1 MSSSAVKCELKYE
14 VESTWDPCY
23 LRAKCKE
30 LGLESEFHAYQ
41 IRLFRSYI
49 GVFCILHTI
58 VTLIHCIL
66 ISTLSAH
73 KKYIYF
79 DVGIYTGSCLV
90 LILILSINFWKKPI
104 EKHTWI
110 MFVSSAL
117 ACLSFVCADLTQ
129 TLYHH
134 YFHDWQC
141 GSFYDTYIVY
151 MIYLFLPILCIK
163 GAILVGF
170 IVSVM
175 YIFIFVLILSP
186 KINGRESSI
195 GDTSHE
201 IIHYLCI
208 NLFGIYFRVVN
219 DMVVRSSFIDRHQ
232 FIKEELSLRNAKRQ
246 EKLLL
251 NSILPSQFSG
261 LLQKDIINRIILSQQ
276 YASTPIRNFNAFRR
290 SMAIQIHSD
299 VSILYADV
307 VNYTHL
313 TTTLTVEKLVT
324 TLHDL
329 YARFDI
335 AAQNYSVQR
344 IKFLGD
350 CYYCVAGLADPDPDH
365 ANKAVAL
372 GIAMI
377 AHIREVRESQELDIN
392 MRIGIHSGSL
402 YAGVIG
408 EAKLQFDVWGPDVT
422 IANVLEST
430 GVPGAVHISAAVL
443 RNLTNRA
450 YPIEMGP
457 EKAKNDPLLQKYGII
472 TYLIQYTSNDVAQV
486 DSLQDIND
494 LMFASPQ
501 ASKNLTQSLSTVF
514 RQELR
519 EEYRK
524 MPIIRFDLKTLYS
537 ASNKNISSNPLNKKI
552 NWCLTFY
559 DSALEKAY
567 LKQTD
572 YLFKYH
578 MLLAWFIG
586 SSLIYFQI
594 LNRSKICI
602 QCFVVDFLL
611 FLSLTALAFIAWYKQ
626 ICWLRYGKKNIPHS
640 YNRASCAIFRIHEK
654 IQGNLTVR
662 ICTYLFVITLNWVL
676 IATIMVSFS
685 IALIKIQIYQKFLLI
700 VKMTCSYAEFIL
712 IYIEERIFHYE
723 NRDIICFYPWVST
736 YMIAL
741 MIGMSFTFSHIPL
754 LLKTS
759 VALGHV
765 VIYFILIFL
774 QFDFVFHHST
784 TTDPYFPSEF
794 AHGFLI
800 ITTFFVL
807 YLKSRQTEFSK
818 KVNFDWRYEL
828 EKKQNDASITNSSI
842 IILLNNILPIHV
854 VDIYINSLSHNELYY
869 ESYEMVSVMFAML
882 TNFEL
887 DIKTLRIL
895 NEVITQ
901 FDVLLLYYKEYY
913 VVEKIKIVNCTYMAA
928 CGLDVNFAG
937 ATSKPVR
944 AESLDEGKLYGNCQY
959 KIYLVAI
966 LLAEKRLSVVSNQDR
981 DEVVFVMASF
991 ALDLMQTLASCNKAY
1006 NGIIKEHNIIDAMI
1020 TIGISSGEV
1029 MAGIVGASKPHYDIW
1044 GDPVNMAARMEMTG
1058 LSGHIQV
1065 TEESANILK
1074 DFGIQCN
1081 YRGQT
1086 FVKGR
1091 GFLPTYF
1098 LGIDEDYNFIRVQGS
1113 RRPSHSH
1120 RSVFISMGS
1129 TYT

>member
-1 MSSSAVKCELKYE
+1 MTSSAVKCELNYE
-14 VESTWDPCY
+14 VESTWDLCY
-23 LRAKCKE
+23 LKAKCKE
-30 LGLESEFHAYQ
+30 LGLESEFRAYQ
-41 IRLFRSYI
+41 IRLFRSYV
-49 GVFCILHTI
+49 GVFCGLHSI

-66 ISTLSAH
+66 ISTLSEH
-73 KKYIYF
+73 KKYILF
-79 DVGIYTGSCLV
+79 DVGIYSGSCLILV
-90 LILILSINFWKKPI
+90 LILSINFW
-104 EKHTWI
+104 EKLTERHTWI

-117 ACLSFVCADLTQ
+117 ASLTLVCADVTQ
-129 TLYHH
+129 SLYHH
-134 YFHDWQC
+134 YFHDWEC
-141 GSFYDTYIVY
+141 GSVYDVYIVY

-163 GAILVGF
+163 GAILVGSLVTV
-170 IVSVM
+170 I
-175 YIFIFVLILSP
+175 YTLLFVEILFP
-186 KINGRESSI
+186 KIIGNELSI
-195 GDTSHE
+195 ADITLA
-201 IIHYLCI
+201 IVHYLCVHF
-208 NLFGIYFRVVN
+208 LGIYFRVIN
-219 DMVVRSSFIDRHQ
+219 EMVVRSSFLDRHQ
-232 FIKEELSLRNAKRQ
+232 FIKEEFSLRNARRQ

-251 NSILPSQFSG
+251 DNILPPQFSG
-261 LLQKDIINRIILSQQ
+261 LLQKDIKERIILQQ
-276 YASTPIRNFNAFRR
+276 QFASTPIRNFTVFRR
-290 SMAIQIHSD
+290 SMAIQVHSD

-329 YARFDI
+329 YVRFDL

-350 CYYCVAGLADPDPDH
+350 CYYCVAGLADADPDH
-365 ANKAVAL
+365 ANNAVAL

-377 AHIREVRESQELDIN
+377 AHIREARESQKLDIN
-392 MRIGIHSGSL
+392 MRIGIHSGTL
-402 YAGVIG
+402 FAGVIG

-430 GVPGAVHISAAVL
+430 GVPGAVHISGVAM
-443 RNLTNRA
+443 RNLTNRD
-450 YPIEMGP
+450 YSIEMGP
-457 EKAKNDPLLQKYGII
+457 EKAKNDPLLQKHRIT
-472 TYLIQYTSNDVAQV
+472 TYLIRSTSNDFVEV
-486 DSLQDIND
+486 DSSLLEIKD
-494 LMFASPQ
+494 LLYQSTKSSQ
-501 ASKNLTQSLSTVF
+501 KLTQSFSAVF
-514 RQELR
+514 HQELR

-524 MPIIRFDLKTLYS
+524 MPIIRFDLKTLHS
-537 ASNKNISSNPLNKKI
+537 IWNKKKWKHPLNKKM
-552 NWCLTFY
+552 NCCLTFH

-567 LKQTD
+567 VKQTD

-578 MLLAWFIG
+578 MLLAWFVGTILVYVDMVEDWNPVWFAVD
-586 SSLIYFQI
+586 SLA
-594 LNRSKICI
+594 
-602 QCFVVDFLL
+602 
-611 FLSLTALAFIAWYKQ
+611 FLSLTALTLIAWYKQ
-626 ICWLRYGKKNIPHS
+626 ICWMRYGKKNIPHT
-640 YNRASCAIFRIHEK
+640 YNRTSCLIFCIYEK

-662 ICTYLFVITLNWVL
+662 ICTYLFVVTLNWV
-676 IATIMVSFS
+676 
-685 IALIKIQIYQKFLLI
+685 QIVLI
-700 VKMTCSYAEFIL
+700 VQMSCRYEEFIL
-712 IYIEERIFHYE
+712 RYIEERIFHYE
-723 NRDIICFYPWVST
+723 NKDTTCFYPWVT
-736 YMIAL
+736 TNMLAL
-741 MIGMSFTFSHIPL
+741 MICMSFIFSHIPI
-754 LLKTS
+754 LLKTFVS
-759 VALGHV
+759 AIQVVLYAL
-765 VIYFILIFL
+765 FIFL

-784 TTDPYFPSEF
+784 TTNPYFPAEY

-800 ITTFFVL
+800 IITFFIL
-807 YLKSRQTEFSK
+807 YLKARQIEFAK
-818 KVNFDWRYEL
+818 KVNFNWRFEL
-828 EKKQNDASITNSSI
+828 EKKHNDASITNRSI
-842 IILLNNILPIHV
+842 IILLNNILPNHV
-854 VDIYINSLSHNELYY
+854 VDVYLNSLSHDELYY

-901 FDVLLLYYKEYY
+901 FDVLLLHYKEYY

-944 AESLDEGKLYGNCQY
+944 AGSLDE
-959 KIYLVAI
+959 
-966 LLAEKRLSVVSNQDR
+966 EKRLSAVVSNQDR

-991 ALDLMQTLASCNKAY
+991 ALDLMGTLASCNKAY

-1058 LSGHIQV
+1058 LSGHIQL